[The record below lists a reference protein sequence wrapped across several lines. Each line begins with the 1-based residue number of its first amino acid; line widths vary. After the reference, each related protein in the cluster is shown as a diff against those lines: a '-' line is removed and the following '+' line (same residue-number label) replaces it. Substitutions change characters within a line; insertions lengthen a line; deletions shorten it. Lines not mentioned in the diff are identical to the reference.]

1 MPGHQSIAATGRSL
15 ERYLTACFADDQPID
30 GEVTTAVLVGTGE
43 FDVANAEE
51 IATPA
56 LALFLY
62 RVEVNKTMRAAWS
75 AAAYLDGIPHLP
87 LDLHYLV
94 TAWAGNAEHEQL
106 ILGKAMTCIETT
118 PILTGPLLSPS
129 VDWEPAE
136 ALQITPED
144 LALEEQV
151 RLFDS
156 IDVGFRLSVGYLV
169 RVVRADGSAVA
180 RDTLVATLVGGTV
193 PSGRA
198 DP

>member
-15 ERYLTACFADDQPID
+15 ERYLTACFAADEPVD
-30 GEVTTAVLVGTGE
+30 GEVTTAVLVGTAD
-43 FDVANAEE
+43 FDVGNAEE
-51 IATPA
+51 ISTPA

-75 AAAYLDGIPHLP
+75 AAAYLDGISHLP
-87 LDLHYLV
+87 LDLHFLL
-94 TAWAGNAEHEQL
+94 TAWADNAEHEQL

-136 ALQITPED
+136 ALQVTPED

-156 IDVGFRLSVGYLV
+156 IGVGFRLSVGYLV
-169 RVVRADGSAVA
+169 RVVRADGLALP
-180 RDTLVATLVGGTV
+180 RETLVATLAGGTV